1 MTDEQQLTAA
11 GNEMSASFLA
21 AKKRSDETLAK
32 LEAKPSSFT
41 MLTGDRPTGRLHLG
55 HYFGSI
61 RERVAMQER
70 GVNTNIIIADYQVIT
85 DRDTTEHIQDNVLN
99 LVLDYM
105 AAGIDPNKTMMF
117 THSAVP
123 AENQLLLPFLSL
135 VTEAELHRNPTVKSE
150 MEASGHALTGLLL
163 TYPVHQACDI
173 LFCKANVVPIGK
185 DNLPHVEITHASMAF
200 DAELSCLYSSTRKN
214 GYTMFPAG
222 PSKEYLNKGVFRL
235 RDDAPCALYALEV
248 SDEAYFRAL
257 HRAEEFMRHSEEYSF
272 NTLGLILCGLHIRWQ
287 RRHHYF
293 CSQFVSE
300 VLEQSGALALPKDS
314 TLMHPNDYA
323 LLPQLKCLYKGR
335 LADLP
340 QRKAMEL
347 GETPSMVSIYT
358 GLLVELLQRR
368 AQRFFE

>member
-1 MTDEQQLTAA
+1 M
-11 GNEMSASFLA
+11 
-21 AKKRSDETLAK
+21 
-32 LEAKPSSFT
+32 
-41 MLTGDRPTGRLHLG
+41 
-55 HYFGSI
+55 
-61 RERVAMQER
+61 
-70 GVNTNIIIADYQVIT
+70 
-85 DRDTTEHIQDNVLN
+85 
-99 LVLDYM
+99 
-105 AAGIDPNKTMMF
+105 KTIYI
-117 THSAVP
+117 
-123 AENQLLLPFLSL
+123 
-135 VTEAELHRNPTVKSE
+135 
-150 MEASGHALTGLLL
+150 LL
-163 TYPVHQACDI
+163 TRSGTLLSKLVYA
-173 LFCKANVVPIGK
+173 ATGSSY
-185 DNLPHVEITHASMAF
+185 THASMAF
-200 DAELSCLYSSTRKN
+200 DADLSCLYSSTRKN

-300 VLEQSGALALPKDS
+300 VLEQS
-314 TLMHPNDYA
+314 A

-340 QRKAMEL
+340 QRKAMDL